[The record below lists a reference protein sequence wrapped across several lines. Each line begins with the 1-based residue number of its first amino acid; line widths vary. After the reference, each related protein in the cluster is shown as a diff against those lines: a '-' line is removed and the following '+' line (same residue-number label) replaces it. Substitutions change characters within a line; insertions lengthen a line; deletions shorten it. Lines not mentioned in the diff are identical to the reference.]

1 MDNTTRRAI
10 CLMGSLALSGVATAQ
25 EPYPS
30 RTITFVVPFAAGSGT
45 DLSTRQMAASVAKA
59 TGVAVLVENRPGANG
74 AIGAQYVARAR
85 PDGYTL
91 LVGSATTNAA
101 NFAFYP
107 SKLGYEPASFV
118 MVAGLMGAP
127 LALHVAAASPW
138 KTVADLVRA
147 AGQANGAKFNCGCG
161 NAVTQVACE
170 IFKRQTG
177 IDSVTVPYKSNPQ
190 SLTDVI
196 GGQLNYAFSDTAAS
210 MGLIQGNQLRAIAIA
225 GPERNKALAGVPTF
239 AEQGQPGMHFLGW
252 TGVFAPAGTPPA
264 ITEKLNAKVN
274 EWLASP
280 EAAELNVRTGAVN
293 FKMSLQEAAAFAKS
307 EVANWARYIKESN
320 VHPD

>member
-1 MDNTTRRAI
+1 MRTANNFTAHRAWPRYIRPTLKFQHHKKRPHTAGTGDQRMDKTTRRAI

-161 NAVTQVACE
+161 NAVTQ
-170 IFKRQTG
+170 
-177 IDSVTVPYKSNPQ
+177 
-190 SLTDVI
+190 
-196 GGQLNYAFSDTAAS
+196 AS
-210 MGLIQGNQLRAIAIA
+210 RFPTSPI
-225 GPERNKALAGVPTF
+225 RN
-239 AEQGQPGMHFLGW
+239 
-252 TGVFAPAGTPPA
+252 
-264 ITEKLNAKVN
+264 
-274 EWLASP
+274 
-280 EAAELNVRTGAVN
+280 R
-293 FKMSLQEAAAFAKS
+293 
-307 EVANWARYIKESN
+307 
-320 VHPD
+320 